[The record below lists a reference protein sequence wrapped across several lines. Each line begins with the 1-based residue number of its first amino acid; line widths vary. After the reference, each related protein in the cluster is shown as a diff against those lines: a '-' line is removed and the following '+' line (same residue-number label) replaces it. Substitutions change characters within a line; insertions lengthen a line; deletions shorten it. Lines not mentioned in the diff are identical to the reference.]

1 MASNQRPMDD
11 SQVISPWGMAVRA
24 LSPASGQ
31 ATRSVPKR
39 ERSHRIPAEVK
50 PERWKN
56 GCEKLTD
63 GQIQGIC
70 KTVMVREKLLKKID
84 DEMSAKA
91 LAKKHGVCVRT
102 ITRAVR
108 MNTQWVHVGDE

>member
-1 MASNQRPMDD
+1 MNE
-11 SQVISPWGMAVRA
+11 VISPWGMAVRA

-39 ERSHRIPAEVK
+39 ERSHRIPAEVN
-50 PERWKN
+50 PARWKN

-63 GQIQGIC
+63 GQIQEVC
-70 KTVMVREKLLKKID
+70 KTVMIREKLLKKID

-108 MNTQWVHVGDE
+108 MNTQVVHVGGED

>member
-1 MASNQRPMDD
+1 MDD
-11 SQVISPWGMAVRA
+11 SKVSSAWGMAVRA
-24 LSPASGQ
+24 LSPEGIKPAG
-31 ATRSVPKR
+31 SVPKR

-108 MNTQWVHVGDE
+108 MNTQLVHVGGEE